1 MTLFQVQ
8 AVTAVGTTIQ
18 RPAQQMTA
26 VSATQVQLPVAGGAP
41 AGAIT
46 ATMTTPVA
54 TSTLQ
59 QQIGGAAV
67 VQQQAAGS
75 SPVAGQDASKAPY
88 TMRLRNPPKH

>member
-1 MTLFQVQ
+1 M
-8 AVTAVGTTIQ
+8 TAVGTTIQ

-26 VSATQVQLPVAGGAP
+26 VSGTQQVQLPVVGGAP

-59 QQIGGAAV
+59 QQIAGATAV
-67 VQQQAAGS
+67 QQPQQQAAGS
-75 SPVAGQDASKAPY
+75 SPAAGQDASKAPY